1 MKALTLEKY
10 IRLSGLVTGKE
21 KSVTQ
26 NKKTFQFV
34 RFRDQ
39 CIYTTSKPLN
49 NLSCWCRPQVDLRP
63 PPCWAITQI
72 SNSYTT
78 GHVMSYQISFI

>member
-21 KSVTQ
+21 NSVTQ
-26 NKKTFQFV
+26 NKKTFHFV
-34 RFRDQ
+34 GLRDE

-49 NLSCWCRPQVDLRP
+49 ALSCWCRPHVDLRP
-63 PPCWAITQI
+63 PLCWVITQI
-72 SNSYTT
+72 STSYTT
-78 GHVMSYQISFI
+78 GHVMSYQISLI